1 MYTVKDFL
9 EKNRDHQQ
17 DMLFDFM
24 EASSIPFVKELTR
37 FRVSNYLC
45 VCACVC
51 VCVCVCMCI
60 ACVCYKHVCIDH
72 DYLESSISFNGDG
85 LQKGSHNSWNN

>member
-1 MYTVKDFL
+1 MEKQHRELGHHPHYVKGADKRRWGVEFGIKHYAGAVVYTVKDFL

-45 VCACVC
+45 VCVC
-51 VCVCVCMCI
+51 VCVH
-60 ACVCYKHVCIDH
+60 A
-72 DYLESSISFNGDG
+72 
-85 LQKGSHNSWNN
+85 

>member
-24 EASSIPFVKELTR
+24 EESSIPFVKDLTR
-37 FRVSNYLC
+37 FRVSK
-45 VCACVC
+45 CVC
-51 VCVCVCMCI
+51 VCVCVCI
-60 ACVCYKHVCIDH
+60 ACVHTMCVLCKHVWI
-72 DYLESSISFNGDG
+72 
-85 LQKGSHNSWNN
+85 